1 MKEQNRQTLRDALQ
15 QLPIHEVPESAWS
28 YIATQIHASS
38 DLQSRL
44 PQYAAPQS
52 AWENIET
59 ALQAPGRSKS
69 IRAWLVAAA
78 ATILAM
84 MSISLTGDYH
94 QEVPVEVL
102 NKEVKELPVIAR
114 AQLVAFEEEWR
125 EEENKM
131 YQCLENL
138 PDSKMV
144 QLRPIL
150 ASYMDVA
157 HDYDNMRALFPQQD
171 SLTVS
176 QEFVSVEKSRDSLL
190 QLIMKNCE

>member
-1 MKEQNRQTLRDALQ
+1 MKEQNRQILRDALQ
-15 QLPIHEVPESAWS
+15 KLPTYEAPESAWP
-28 YIATQIHASS
+28 YIASHISSAS
-38 DLQSRL
+38 DLKSQL
-44 PQYAAPQS
+44 PQYTAPQS

-59 ALQAPGRSKS
+59 ALQTPVKSKS

-78 ATILAM
+78 ATLLAM

-102 NKEVKELPVIAR
+102 NREVKKLPVIAR

-144 QLRPIL
+144 QLRPVL